1 MIVRRFRFAILLV
14 LIGLFAMPAAAQ
26 DDLAEQAAELQAS
39 TLTVEYYETTVT
51 FENQGQKIIGTLAM
65 PASDA
70 PVPLVLLFH
79 GFKGE
84 RDELPVMNT
93 DEGMYGRTARIF
105 AERGVASLRIDFRG
119 SGESDGL
126 WEDTTFT
133 GQASDAIAAIDFV
146 GSLPGVDPERIG
158 IIGLSQ
164 GGMVASL
171 TASQDPRV
179 KSVVLWSPVANPAS
193 NYTNIMPMDTI
204 RQGLAL
210 ADGEALPVTLPWGE
224 ETSMK
229 RPFFEEL
236 FTVDPVAAITRY
248 AGPLLVIVGSR
259 DTTVYPQPQQG
270 QVYVN
275 YHEGDEALVVLDGD
289 HVFDVL
295 ATGPDVLDEAIFNSL
310 AWLLNT
316 L

>member
-1 MIVRRFRFAILLV
+1 MRRLNMVLV
-14 LIGLFAMPAAAQ
+14 LILIGLLAVMPAAAQ
-26 DDLAEQAAELQAS
+26 DDLAGQAAALQAS
-39 TLTVEYYETTVT
+39 AASFEYSESVVT
-51 FENQGQKIIGTLAM
+51 FENQGQSIIGTLAM
-65 PASDA
+65 PASDS

-93 DEGMYGRTARIF
+93 DEGMYSRTARIF
-105 AERGVASLRIDFRG
+105 AERGVATLRIDFRG
-119 SGESDGL
+119 SGESEGL

-133 GQASDAIAAIDFV
+133 GQVSDAIAAIDFASAV
-146 GSLPGVDPERIG
+146 DGVDAERIG

-164 GGMVASL
+164 GGLVASV
-171 TASQDPRV
+171 TASQDARV
-179 KSVVLWSPVANPAS
+179 KSVALWSPVANPAS

-229 RPFFEEL
+229 RGFFEEL
-236 FTVDPVAAITRY
+236 FTVDPVAAITSY
-248 AGPLLVIVGSR
+248 ANPLLVIVGAR
-259 DTTVYPQPQQG
+259 DTTVFPQPQQG
-270 QVYVN
+270 QAYVN
-275 YHEGDEALVVLDGD
+275 YHEGDEAMVVLDGD

-295 ATGPDVLDEAIFNSL
+295 ATGPDVLDAAIFNSL